1 EGSAGRSRHNEEEP
15 VVSMLAVAAV
25 AFMVGVFVARGRSKG
40 RTVVWQEPRQPPS
53 SSVGAP
59 IEDAEVDDLLRNN
72 QLIAAIKRYR
82 ELSGLGLKESKDAM
96 EARRRMLN

>member
-1 EGSAGRSRHNEEEP
+1 M
-15 VVSMLAVAAV
+15 VSMLAVAAV

-40 RTVVWQEPRQPPS
+40 RAVVWQEQGRPPS
-53 SSVGAP
+53 SPASLP
-59 IEDAEVDDLLRNN
+59 IEDPEIDELLRSN